1 METLKFEASI
11 DTPFILMEPEKGC
24 VEISG
29 KSYPEDTLEFYTPVL
44 KWMDEYLLDPKPISK
59 LIFKLEY
66 FNSSSYKPILDL
78 ILKLEEL
85 KDKDHQ
91 VSIEWHYKNGD
102 TDMKETGEEFAE
114 VVSIPFVFHTF

>member
-1 METLKFEASI
+1 MDTLKFEASI
-11 DTPFILMEPEKGC
+11 DTPYILMDPEKGYI
-24 VEISG
+24 EISG
-29 KSYPEDTLEFYTPVL
+29 KSYPEDTLEFYSPVL
-44 KWMDEYLLDPKPISK
+44 KWMDDYLLNPKAFST

-85 KDKDHQ
+85 KNNDYK
-91 VSIEWHYKNGD
+91 VSIEWHYKNAD